1 MKFAYTPYSLTHT
14 DALCTPNGYTEK
26 NISKLACFSKKKKTM
41 VFHNLNRFFKL
52 SKKKRS
58 LKLHLLGFSY
68 RKCFLNIL
76 YDEILQN
83 NNLSCNI
90 AIINDSIYRMTG

>member
-1 MKFAYTPYSLTHT
+1 
-14 DALCTPNGYTEK
+14 
-26 NISKLACFSKKKKTM
+26 M